1 MLLDNSGFPVFF
13 RKMRGPTMDFKV
25 QPNGLLSFIQPHLP
39 NWNWVAYT
47 MDNSYTVVDS
57 FMSVGYWTD
66 LHDFQIIPN
75 GNALLLAKEYRI
87 MDLSQIIEGGQPAA
101 RIEGCIIQELDQDK
115 NVVFEWSS
123 FDHFDI
129 TDALH
134 MDLTAQVIDYVHANA
149 IELDNDGNILLSCRH
164 MDEITKI
171 NHQTGEIIWRLGG
184 LNNQFTFIN
193 ETVDFEHIIP
203 TPFCYQ
209 HDIRRLDNGNI
220 TIYDNGNYKE
230 PNYSR
235 AAEYLL
241 DEDNMTATLI
251 YEYRDTPDIYS
262 EFFGNVQSL
271 PNGNKMI
278 GWAGDSFAPALIE
291 VRPDC
296 TKSFE
301 LSLPELTDFN
311 GTRIG
316 FWTYRAFRFDWQGT
330 ADRPYLWE
338 ETSHDMI
345 TLNFVQF
352 GDNNIVEYY
361 IYQGELSD
369 SLLIIDSTIN
379 NSFEI
384 SGLTPG
390 EIYYFQVSSINNSGN
405 ESPVS
410 NMVTFTP
417 SNALS
422 INKTS
427 HDIVFLS
434 QNYPNPFNPI
444 TSIQY
449 DLPKDGL
456 VNITIYD
463 MVGRVVKT
471 LVNSQQGAGYRSVI
485 WDATNNDNSSV
496 AGGLYLYMIRA
507 KDYRQTRKMILLK

>member
-1 MLLDNSGFPVFF
+1 
-13 RKMRGPTMDFKV
+13 
-25 QPNGLLSFIQPHLP
+25 
-39 NWNWVAYT
+39 
-47 MDNSYTVVDS
+47 
-57 FMSVGYWTD
+57 
-66 LHDFQIIPN
+66 
-75 GNALLLAKEYRI
+75 
-87 MDLSQIIEGGQPAA
+87 
-101 RIEGCIIQELDQDK
+101 
-115 NVVFEWSS
+115 
-123 FDHFDI
+123 
-129 TDALH
+129 
-134 MDLTAQVIDYVHANA
+134 
-149 IELDNDGNILLSCRH
+149 
-164 MDEITKI
+164 
-171 NHQTGEIIWRLGG
+171 
-184 LNNQFTFIN
+184 
-193 ETVDFEHIIP
+193 
-203 TPFCYQ
+203 
-209 HDIRRLDNGNI
+209 
-220 TIYDNGNYKE
+220 
-230 PNYSR
+230 
-235 AAEYLL
+235 
-241 DEDNMTATLI
+241 
-251 YEYRDTPDIYS
+251 
-262 EFFGNVQSL
+262 
-271 PNGNKMI
+271 
-278 GWAGDSFAPALIE
+278 
-291 VRPDC
+291 
-296 TKSFE
+296 
-301 LSLPELTDFN
+301 
-311 GTRIG
+311 
-316 FWTYRAFRFDWQGT
+316 
-330 ADRPYLWE
+330 
-338 ETSHDMI
+338 MI

-471 LVNSQQGAGYRSVI
+471 LVNSEQGAGYKSVI